1 MSTAA
6 AFQSGIDAVKAGR
19 FSEAIQT
26 LEALCDGKVKPPSKA
41 YYQVKMGLVRAYR
54 GNGQLPEAIKLCR
67 QLATSSHPKVQ
78 QWAQEMLPELR
89 NPASLSSSE
98 PIVAPQV
105 AGSNPAVVAEPT
117 VVPPAEPSVE
127 AAANDVGSADESA
140 DLPSEPLTPAA
151 AEALLTK
158 GVQAFRRKRYDEAI
172 EPLRQFVQGADPL
185 HPNLGYA
192 QTSLA
197 KVYAKTERVED
208 AIALCKTMIDSPN
221 EGAKAWAKQFLSKH
235 DVCPEP
241 EAVAETDPVSVPLEA
256 SPPDTMAVSSV
267 QTAARSTKAPSEQA
281 SSVPAKKDYGVLVL
295 SATCYAAY
303 YFGAIYSFLFPSNL
317 YGDGPMMVSPAGAL
331 LFGLMNGLGP
341 IIVSGAVLGLSKNRI
356 ARANAKE
363 AINLWITSVVVAIGA
378 GLLVLGLFLF
388 PLLALLAFIA
398 VVPLIVIFYVAPLIA
413 LIMCVVRPFEPFRIP
428 LIWHILE

>member
-98 PIVAPQV
+98 PLVVPQ
-105 AGSNPAVVAEPT
+105 AVAEPVA
-117 VVPPAEPSVE
+117 VVEPAVAASSEPPAGMP
-127 AAANDVGSADESA
+127 ANDAVSADATAGLS
-140 DLPSEPLTPAA
+140 SEPLAPAA

-235 DVCPEP
+235 DVRPEP
-241 EAVAETDPVSVPLEA
+241 EAVAETDPVSVPPEA
-256 SPPDTMAVSSV
+256 SPPDTMATSSV
-267 QTAARSTKAPSEQA
+267 QTAARSIKAPSEQA
-281 SSVPAKKDYGVLVL
+281 SSVPATKDYGVLVL

-331 LFGLMNGLGP
+331 LFGLMNWLGP

-363 AINLWITSVVVAIGA
+363 SINLWITSVVVAIGA